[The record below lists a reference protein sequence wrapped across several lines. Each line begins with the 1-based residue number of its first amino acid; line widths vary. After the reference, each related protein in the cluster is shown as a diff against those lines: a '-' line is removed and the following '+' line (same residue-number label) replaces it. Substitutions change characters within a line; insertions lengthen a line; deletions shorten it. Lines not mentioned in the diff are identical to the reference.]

1 MSLKEFNTQ
10 FMINGDSNDDDEEKT
25 SRSKTSVPLTTTDAR
40 VDSELAA
47 REPEAKKV
55 EKEKLVECDK
65 QWLVSLMSTCLC
77 SNIFQVQRERLYLH
91 TLQVQKQLVGQLE
104 SSREGRTQHKPFKVL
119 KKLLMHL
126 TWRGSPSYSILRW
139 KDKYSSTCLKYTC
152 QICGNQVCKVCE
164 TFSKRGGFAIP
175 SPKEKIY

>member
-10 FMINGDSNDDDEEKT
+10 YMINGDSNDDTEEKT
-25 SRSKTSVPLTTTDAR
+25 SRSKTSVPLATTDPR

-77 SNIFQVQRERLYLH
+77 FNIFQVQRERLYLH
-91 TLQVQKQLVGQLE
+91 TLQLQKQLVGQLE

-119 KKLLMHL
+119 EKVVNPPHL
-126 TWRGSPSYSILRW
+126 ARLTILF
-139 KDKYSSTCLKYTC
+139 YP
-152 QICGNQVCKVCE
+152 QMEGQV
-164 TFSKRGGFAIP
+164 
-175 SPKEKIY
+175 